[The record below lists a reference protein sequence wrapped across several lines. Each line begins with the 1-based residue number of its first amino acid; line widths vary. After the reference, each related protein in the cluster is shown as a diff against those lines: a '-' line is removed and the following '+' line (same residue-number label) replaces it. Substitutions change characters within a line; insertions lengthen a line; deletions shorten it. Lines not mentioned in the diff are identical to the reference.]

1 VVGEINHEP
10 MHVIQVSDVADEP
23 VRRASCCAQG
33 AMISVINWR
42 QSTCVANFFYKSP
55 EDGVLFSF
63 ILEIAEFALGKT
75 RVDCL
80 MTKNRFIQP
89 FRHNTGCDKT
99 ADTSAWNI
107 VITSRG
113 RNRARGRRFLTEAT
127 RGPGKLGLWM
137 MRIVSGSWPRWT
149 G

>member
-1 VVGEINHEP
+1 
-10 MHVIQVSDVADEP
+10 
-23 VRRASCCAQG
+23 
-33 AMISVINWR
+33 MITVINWR
-42 QSTCVANFFYKSP
+42 QSLVELSCMATIDVRGNFFYKSP

-63 ILEIAEFALGKT
+63 ILEIAEFDLGKT
-75 RVDCL
+75 RLDSL
-80 MTKNRFIQP
+80 TTKKTRSIRP

-99 ADTSAWNI
+99 DAGSWNI